1 MKKFLALQIIN
12 NEYISLN
19 MRGLIGIFLIIL
31 AALALI
37 YIVKRIGKRI
47 DLKSPKW
54 QQLTRN
60 IIKILLSLI
69 IITAVISIFEILGI
83 KVANYM
89 GTPLIETKT
98 ILITPSRILFIAI
111 LLLVAWGLSLSLK
124 TMFTTYIQS
133 GDSQNYAS
141 MNIFKLIKYILW
153 IIVIAIAMQSIGL
166 NLTFVMAGS
175 AALLVGVGIGMQNIF
190 NDMIS
195 GFFLLFEHSLKIH
208 DVVEVDGIV
217 GRVVDIGIRTSKIV
231 TRDHIEIIVPNS
243 KFISDSVI
251 NWSSNDAKT
260 RFFLKIGVAYGS
272 DVDMVSKILNEIAEN
287 HELIL
292 KEPAP
297 RIFFRDFGDSSLNFE
312 LAFWTAHSLENEIIK
327 SDLRF
332 ELNRKL
338 KENNIQIPFPQRDIH
353 IIPSDK

>member
-1 MKKFLALQIIN
+1 MKEFLALHIIK

-19 MRGLIGIFLIIL
+19 MRGLIGIILIIL
-31 AALALI
+31 AAAALI
-37 YIVKRIGKRI
+37 FIVKKVGKKI

-60 IIKILLSLI
+60 IIKIILSLI
-69 IITAVISIFEILGI
+69 YITAIISILEILGI
-83 KVANYM
+83 RIANYM
-89 GTPLIETKT
+89 SMPLVKTET
-98 ILITPSRILFIAI
+98 ILVTPSRLLFIVI
-111 LLLVAWGLSLSLK
+111 LLLIAWGLSLSLK
-124 TMFTTYIQS
+124 SMFTNYVQS
-133 GDSQNYAS
+133 GDTQNYAS

-153 IIVIAIAMQSIGL
+153 IIAIAIAMQSIGL

-217 GRVVDIGIRTSKIV
+217 GRVVDIGIRTSKIL
-231 TRDHIEIIVPNS
+231 TRDQIEMIVPNS

-272 DVDMVSKILNEIAEN
+272 DVDMVSKILIEIANN
-287 HELIL
+287 HELVL
-292 KEPAP
+292 KDPKP
-297 RIFFRDFGDSSLNFE
+297 RVFFRDFGDSSLNFE
-312 LAFWTAHSLENEIIK
+312 LAFWTAYNLENEIIK
-327 SDLRF
+327 SDMRF

-338 KENNIQIPFPQRDIH
+338 KESNIQVPFPQRDIH
-353 IIPSDK
+353 IIPPTS